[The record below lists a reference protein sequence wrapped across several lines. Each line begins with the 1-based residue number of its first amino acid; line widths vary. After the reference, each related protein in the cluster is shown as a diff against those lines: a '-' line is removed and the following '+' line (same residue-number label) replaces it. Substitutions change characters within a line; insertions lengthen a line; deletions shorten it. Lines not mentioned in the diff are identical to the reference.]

1 MATLHSTQSFET
13 GQTLTAS
20 ALTNHVVDA
29 TPLPDF
35 IAGQDPLTTP
45 ATADQLMIN
54 DVDGGVSAGEGKVK
68 KITIANLAGNLP
80 ATTVASL
87 TVNGNATVS
96 GTLTNVGGI
105 TTSGVT
111 VSADVSVGGLFTAS
125 GTSIL
130 GGDVTLGN
138 SGYDVTFSGPL
149 AGTIEGTPTI
159 NLTSVGDAAGDAFL
173 LKDASD
179 SNKLK
184 TAVGC
189 LPKAWACIS
198 TKTADTTTVAATVS
212 RTAGSTTATVTYN
225 AHGFKV
231 GDVIYLDNGVA
242 GGWYDIKTVP
252 DANTFTI
259 TTIATTALSSVATQ
273 WYALTVNGS
282 GVSSAFK
289 KSTTD
294 NTTQINFS
302 NAMANTNYAVIATF
316 SRDDGVAYGAT
327 CCNVIGET
335 NFDKTTGS
343 FSITTNYTSTPKSDG
358 SIMFTVFGDLA

>member
-1 MATLHSTQSFET
+1 MATLESTQSFST

-29 TPLPDF
+29 SPLPDF
-35 IAGQDPLTTP
+35 IAGQNPLTTP
-45 ATADQLMIN
+45 ESADQLMIN
-54 DVDGGVSAGEGKVK
+54 DVDGGEIK
-68 KITIANLAGNLP
+68 KITVANLAGNLP

-125 GTSIL
+125 GTSLL

-242 GGWYDIKTVP
+242 DGWYDIKTVP
-252 DANTFTI
+252 DANTFTVQ
-259 TTIATTALSSVATQ
+259 TVATTVLSSASTQ

-282 GVSSAFK
+282 GISSAFK
-289 KSTTD
+289 ESTTS
-294 NTTQINFS
+294 NIVNLNFS
-302 NAMANTNYAVIATF
+302 TEFT
-316 SRDDGVAYGAT
+316 SVAYAAQFSFYNFT
-327 CCNVIGET
+327 NVYPAAVGMVHDTIT
-335 NFDKTTGS
+335 VNSTSFDKTTKNCGLKITYGYTTTATNDGELMV
-343 FSITTNYTSTPKSDG
+343 SI
-358 SIMFTVFGDLA
+358 FGNL